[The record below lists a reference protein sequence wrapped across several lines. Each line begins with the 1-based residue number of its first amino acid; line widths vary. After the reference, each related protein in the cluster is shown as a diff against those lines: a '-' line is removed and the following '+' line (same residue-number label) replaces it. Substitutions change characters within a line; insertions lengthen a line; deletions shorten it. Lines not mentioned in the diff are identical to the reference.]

1 MSLWPVCTLLVW
13 CCVLSN
19 CVTTKPLWLWAESF
33 PLDLRCC
40 WINQPM
46 ILPGL
51 TPRNLFASH
60 LQTCHWPKT
69 PLSHLRMSI
78 LIHVAH
84 QRRRKL
90 TNDSLVI
97 LLCCD
102 SVFRGVDPGQQK
114 MMMIWAE
121 ALLDK
126 ITRCPSETT
135 INSQLPSVG
144 KASTLSS
151 MIARYLDIT
160 EVDTF
165 VVIHRRRAKMDDIK
179 VDLGRLFRG
188 GDAQVY
194 SEHSDWVLIL
204 SGAWYKPWRKRQ
216 LRWAMVRYWESQ
228 SFGRNSI
235 EL

>member
-1 MSLWPVCTLLVW
+1 MSLRPVCTLLVW

-19 CVTTKPLWLWAESF
+19 CVTTKPLWLWAEF
-33 PLDLRCC
+33 LPLDLRCC

-51 TPRNLFASH
+51 TPRNLSASH

-102 SVFRGVDPGQQK
+102 SVFRGVDPGRQKNDDDLSRSTTWQNHTMPIGDHNKFSTSISGKGELSQLYDRTLPWYNWSWYVCGDTQK
-114 MMMIWAE
+114 MGQNGWYQSRSRSAF
-121 ALLDK
+121 
-126 ITRCPSETT
+126 
-135 INSQLPSVG
+135 Q
-144 KASTLSS
+144 
-151 MIARYLDIT
+151 
-160 EVDTF
+160 
-165 VVIHRRRAKMDDIK
+165 
-179 VDLGRLFRG
+179 RG
-188 GDAQVY
+188 GCSSV
-194 SEHSDWVLIL
+194 
-204 SGAWYKPWRKRQ
+204 
-216 LRWAMVRYWESQ
+216 
-228 SFGRNSI
+228 
-235 EL
+235 